1 MSPRNF
7 RVLIGYASST
17 AFLIASKVNDI
28 TQDAPTPRMAS
39 GEVFSESVLTVI
51 SFLLPS
57 ETL

>member
-28 TQDAPTPRMAS
+28 AQDGPRAAA
-39 GEVFSESVLTVI
+39 VRKV
-51 SFLLPS
+51 
-57 ETL
+57 TLRVRV